1 MAAPASSGT
10 NQQLTPDEPSF
21 EKLLAAAWVLQCLHD
36 QLHDPHVFD
45 AETVAEPLQTPQKA
59 EPVSIDLPAVIKP
72 EVQAQPSPKTTAA
85 DSKPEPVIVRSGDDE
100 LLAEMVE
107 AQQAIETGALSLDA
121 AMRRVVA
128 LSLRFTAAE
137 GAAIWLFTKDEFA
150 YRAGA
155 GTASDDEKLR
165 LAVLSSLAPA
175 WPSKGNPEQD
185 SSKQSWVADFGAGA
199 TSLLI
204 APIYHGLEVAGALA
218 AFAKRPDAFSGHNA
232 TTVRLL
238 SGLLS
243 HALRK
248 AAEVELKAAEV
259 KTVELKPVA
268 RAEHAAHAPLTK
280 PIPAVVE
287 KPAHLKRPARREP
300 TFNLRTAFKGLVI
313 ALGRHRS
320 TLRIT
325 FPLRALRA
333 ITIATPVW
341 LLALIAALLLLEAWR
356 HQPFQSAQAI
366 STPNPSTAEASVNT
380 NVPSRTTSTRAVSEE
395 TKKPETIEPQRPAS
409 TPSLAVTHEQVT
421 DPGTSSVV
429 EQLSRYEINGLR
441 RQAKYGDD
449 AAAFTLGMAY
459 EIGRYVHQNC
469 AEAARWV
476 RTAAEAG
483 NSSAQYNLGLRYQ
496 TGDGVAVD
504 RTEAEKWLR
513 KAAHGNREAK
523 LALRML
529 ASR

>member
-10 NQQLTPDEPSF
+10 NQQLTMDDPSF

-36 QLHDPHVFD
+36 QLHNPQLFD
-45 AETVAEPLQTPQKA
+45 DETVVEPTKALKSTEPATSDLPEVAEP
-59 EPVSIDLPAVIKP
+59 V
-72 EVQAQPSPKTTAA
+72 VQAIQFTSRIMEGE
-85 DSKPEPVIVRSGDDE
+85 SKPDAVSVRSADDE
-100 LLAEMVE
+100 LLAELVE
-107 AQQAIETGALSLDA
+107 AQEAIETGALDLDA
-121 AMRRVVA
+121 AMRRAVA
-128 LSLRFTAAE
+128 LSLRFTGAE
-137 GAAIWLFTKDEFA
+137 GAAIWLFTKDEFK

-165 LAVLSSLAPA
+165 LAVLSSLAGA
-175 WPSKGNPEQD
+175 WPGKDKLGQGDPAFSVG
-185 SSKQSWVADFGAGA
+185 DFGAG
-199 TSLLI
+199 TSSLLV

-218 AFAKRPDAFSGHNA
+218 AFTKRPDAFSGHNA

-248 AAEVELKAAEV
+248 AAEVEV
-259 KTVELKPVA
+259 KTAQLRAVEFK
-268 RAEHAAHAPLTK
+268 
-280 PIPAVVE
+280 PAVQPASAPFTNPLPAIVG
-287 KPAHLKRPARREP
+287 KPPDLTQPVRHEP
-300 TFNLRTAFKGLVI
+300 GFDLRTRFSRLVAAFKHYRPSFRVN
-313 ALGRHRS
+313 
-320 TLRIT
+320 

-333 ITIATPVW
+333 IAIATPVW
-341 LLALIAALLLLEAWR
+341 LLALIAALLLLEVWR

-366 STPNPSTAEASVNT
+366 STSPSTAEASVT
-380 NVPSRTTSTRAVSEE
+380 THLPSTTTSTNPVSEG
-395 TKKPETIEPQRPAS
+395 TKHPESVEPKQPAP
-409 TPSLAVTHEQVT
+409 TPALASSHEQIT
-421 DPGTSSVV
+421 DPATSSVV
-429 EQLSRYEINGLR
+429 QQLSRYEINGLR

-449 AAAFTLGMAY
+449 SAAFTLGMAY

-483 NSSAQYNLGLRYQ
+483 NAAAQYNLGLRYQ
-496 TGDGVAVD
+496 AGDGVAVD
-504 RTEAEKWLR
+504 RSEAANWLR
-513 KAAHGNREAK
+513 KAAHRNREAK